1 MAVFC
6 TLLGMYSNSYAQ
18 SFDTIWISKPSA
30 LSKVEGE
37 VCYVL
42 APKEN
47 GRVLGKAASGMSRKT
62 TIDGNITYD
71 YLYRSMVDTP
81 FFTRNF
87 QQHSIYGNIKTNVSG
102 MYPVDVRFNIRKT
115 NQPFLQN
122 FFDFNVG
129 LNPQQMANKVKQ
141 QIINHYKNLQVD
153 SALGALAQKL
163 LEYTHIQHS
172 LDSLMR
178 KRNKMQERVELREAL
193 FGKFPGLSIAALD
206 SLIEGVGISKINSL
220 FSYEEPEL
228 GNKLMDYRKSVM
240 EQSRMEAVKDSIKHI
255 TDNITDKKT
264 ALEKYKQD
272 LPDVNGAVG
281 SKELRQM
288 LRQNPSLSD
297 SLPRH
302 SNFLLSLKT
311 FAIGRG
317 ILNYSELT
325 AKDIALTGLNVEV
338 NPSWYAAAAVGVINW
353 QFRPFG
359 AKNQRLPN
367 QYAGIFRAGWG
378 LTERAAIIFT
388 YYKGARNLVY
398 SPLPDSLP
406 VAPVQRLQGVSA
418 QLLYMVSQDHKL
430 SFEFAKSSF
439 ARFHEAVP
447 GEKSQENWLSF
458 QDRSRTNEALSLIY
472 EGHVK
477 QTNTQIT
484 ARYRQLGADFQC
496 FTFFN
501 TQANRNAWQWDVNQK
516 IGKYFFARGGMQKN
530 QSNFPGIEN
539 MKTDV
544 VLSKAQAGFSKPK
557 WPSVFIG
564 YMPSSQIMI
573 VDSVPLENNFQTL
586 NAISTYAWRAGNS
599 VFLSQASFT
608 RFFNTGSDTG
618 FIYFNA
624 SDFGISQQLSVGK
637 WQFQAGYHMIDQDA
651 QRLRTVD
658 GSLSM
663 AIRNN
668 LTLSSNARLNTI
680 QSGEKLFGYG
690 GGLQWQIGRFGSLGL
705 QAEKSFFPNL
715 RRGLEPY
722 ETGRLTFMKIL

>member
-1 MAVFC
+1 
-6 TLLGMYSNSYAQ
+6 
-18 SFDTIWISKPSA
+18 
-30 LSKVEGE
+30 
-37 VCYVL
+37 
-42 APKEN
+42 
-47 GRVLGKAASGMSRKT
+47 
-62 TIDGNITYD
+62 
-71 YLYRSMVDTP
+71 
-81 FFTRNF
+81 
-87 QQHSIYGNIKTNVSG
+87 
-102 MYPVDVRFNIRKT
+102 
-115 NQPFLQN
+115 
-122 FFDFNVG
+122 
-129 LNPQQMANKVKQ
+129 
-141 QIINHYKNLQVD
+141 
-153 SALGALAQKL
+153 
-163 LEYTHIQHS
+163 
-172 LDSLMR
+172 
-178 KRNKMQERVELREAL
+178 
-193 FGKFPGLSIAALD
+193 
-206 SLIEGVGISKINSL
+206 
-220 FSYEEPEL
+220 
-228 GNKLMDYRKSVM
+228 M